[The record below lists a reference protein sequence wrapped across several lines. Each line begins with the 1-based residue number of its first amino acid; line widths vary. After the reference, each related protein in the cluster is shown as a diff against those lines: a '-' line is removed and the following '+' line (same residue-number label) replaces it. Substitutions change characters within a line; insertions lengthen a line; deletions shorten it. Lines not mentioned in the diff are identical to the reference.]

1 MEIPHLTRGKEFI
14 EFSGHLYL
22 YLKMVEWHI
31 AYLCP
36 FWKQIAI
43 YHVQNA

>member
-31 AYLCP
+31 A
-36 FWKQIAI
+36 
-43 YHVQNA
+43 